1 MQIKE
6 IMLLLLYPKLSSLIN
21 DRRIIFNLSHHMR
34 FSNNYKELFQF
45 NVVMSLCLRHYF
57 MY

>member
-21 DRRIIFNLSHHMR
+21 DRRIIFNLYHHMR

-45 NVVMSLCLRHYF
+45 NVVMSLGLRHYF
-57 MY
+57 MC